1 MSIFIHQNVIII
13 SFPQNKASYF
23 HCSNLE
29 LLLEV
34 AVQHSVQDGVGHGG
48 CHAYQVAEKVGKH
61 HVPWGEI
68 NHVKVS
74 DRQLK
79 LKHRIF

>member
-1 MSIFIHQNVIII
+1 MLLMAFHFYFLMSIFIHQNVLTI

-23 HCSNLE
+23 PCSNLE

-48 CHAYQVAEKVGKH
+48 CHAYQVAEQVGKH
-61 HVPWGEI
+61 HVRW
-68 NHVKVS
+68 
-74 DRQLK
+74 
-79 LKHRIF
+79 